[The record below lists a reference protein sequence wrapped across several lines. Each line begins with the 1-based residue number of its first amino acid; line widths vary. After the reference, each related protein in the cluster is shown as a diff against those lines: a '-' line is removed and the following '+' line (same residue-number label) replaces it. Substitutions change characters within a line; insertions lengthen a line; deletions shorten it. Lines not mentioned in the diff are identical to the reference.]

1 MKQEPTNTKDKL
13 NVWNS
18 SDTSDNCQLWQL
30 WTEVVFLFVIFAA
43 SGIAMTFIGS
53 FFYLYTLSPYPSSPM
68 KKMI

>member
-1 MKQEPTNTKDKL
+1 MSGILLTLLITVNYD
-13 NVWNS
+13 S
-18 SDTSDNCQLWQL
+18 SGLKWFF
-30 WTEVVFLFVIFAA
+30 VFLFVIFAA